1 MKTKILSMLVALVMM
16 FGVVGSLSA
25 NAESNPS
32 IYEIASE
39 LDDFSILV
47 AAVDKAGLDE
57 VLKDS
62 GSYTVFAPT
71 NDAFLELLKDLGL
84 SADELL
90 ESPALSEILLTHVLS
105 DKVLKSDLESAR
117 RVFRAEAVS
126 SERLMFKRLGGRDD
140 RFFVNRAQ
148 IVGFDVMAS
157 NGVIHVIDKVIL
169 PQNVL
174 RTLRGSLGNYLG
186 NRCCY

>member
-25 NAESNPS
+25 NAESSPS

-71 NDAFLELLKDLGL
+71 NDAFLELLEDLGL

-126 SERLMFKRLGGRDD
+126 SERLMLKRLGGRDD